1 MKKTKNERLLNLAV
15 GLLAAGIMAVIL
27 LKFVINRNPQ
37 PPFNFDDFEQI
48 PVTDLN
54 GSKVKLPDLMGIGI
68 LFFGVTPELI
78 SS

>member
-37 PPFNFDDFEQI
+37 PPFGINDFEKI
-48 PVTDLN
+48 SVTDLN
-54 GSKVKLPDLMGIGI
+54 GSDVRLA
-68 LFFGVTPELI
+68 
-78 SS
+78 